1 MKKDYTTP
9 ELRIFT
15 VAPAKCLLASGENL
29 NNQTYAGDTT
39 GFWD

>member
-1 MKKDYTTP
+1 MKKDYLSP
-9 ELRIFT
+9 ALREIT